1 MLATVIT
8 SITIYI
14 YSFELKILLFEKFNL
29 HPFDRTNQD
38 HQQKD
43 YDVYLM
49 YCDAD
54 FNLAVHT
61 LLPGLERLGYRVF
74 VPERDMELG
83 AVTAEARAN
92 ALTRSHRAVVLVSQS
107 FIDSQSSMT
116 EFFHAYEHENSAT
129 RKRFLVLIKL
139 SEKINYKNYDIFKK
153 YFSTNFFVS
162 VTSKKFW
169 YNLRYWLPA
178 VREQLPDITSCLDE
192 EDENHNHQV
201 QDTADDGRA
210 NLLENSG

>member
-74 VPERDMELG
+74 VPERDMGLG

-107 FIDSQSSMT
+107 FIDTQSSMT
-116 EFFHAYEHENSAT
+116 EFFHAHEHENSAT

-139 SEKINYKNYDIFKK
+139 REKINYKNYDIFKK
-153 YFSTNFFVS
+153 YFSTNFFAFATVVFVIEPDPYSGLQSSPCTQKCLSVS
-162 VTSKKFW
+162 ILSLTCARSLL
-169 YNLRYWLPA
+169 NL
-178 VREQLPDITSCLDE
+178 VFNMD
-192 EDENHNHQV
+192 
-201 QDTADDGRA
+201 
-210 NLLENSG
+210 